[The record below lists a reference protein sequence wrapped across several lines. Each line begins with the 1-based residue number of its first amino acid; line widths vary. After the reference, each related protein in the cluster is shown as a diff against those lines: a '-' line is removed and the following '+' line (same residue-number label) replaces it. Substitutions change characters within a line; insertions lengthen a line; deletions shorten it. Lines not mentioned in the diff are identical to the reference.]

1 MLQYVGRNLLM
12 AFFITEKESNMSQK
26 EKLRKA
32 FFNGA
37 ELTSKQIRA
46 QYGIASPTKVIS
58 NLRLEDG
65 LPIYCNKRV
74 DTKGRE
80 TNKFRLGT
88 PSRKVIAAGYRALA
102 MGLA

>member
-1 MLQYVGRNLLM
+1 MTL
-12 AFFITEKESNMSQK
+12 TQK
-26 EKLRKA
+26 DKLRKA

-46 QYGIASPTKVIS
+46 QFKIASPTKVVS

-65 LPIYCNKRV
+65 LPIYANKHV

-80 TNKFRLGT
+80 TTKFRLGT
-88 PSRKVIAAGYRALA
+88 PSRAVIAAGYRALA
-102 MGLA
+102 MGL

>member
-1 MLQYVGRNLLM
+1 MM
-12 AFFITEKESNMSQK
+12 TQK

-46 QYGIASPTKVIS
+46 QFKIGSPTKVVS
-58 NLRLEDG
+58 LLRLEDG
-65 LPIYCNKRV
+65 LPIYANKHV

-80 TNKFRLGT
+80 TTKFRLGT

-102 MGLA
+102 MGVV

>member
-1 MLQYVGRNLLM
+1 MTL
-12 AFFITEKESNMSQK
+12 TQK
-26 EKLRKA
+26 DKLRKA

-46 QYGIASPTKVIS
+46 QFKIASPTKVVS

-65 LPIYCNKRV
+65 LPIYANKHV

-80 TNKFRLGT
+80 TTKFRLGT
-88 PSRKVIAAGYRALA
+88 PSRAVIAAGYRAMAL
-102 MGLA
+102 GLA